1 MLLNCDISQANF
13 HWRTDDEQGSLSSEK
28 KNLIMDLSPN
38 VGAILEMKVDVYP
51 RIF

>member
-1 MLLNCDISQANF
+1 MSKEAC
-13 HWRTDDEQGSLSSEK
+13 RVKK

>member
-1 MLLNCDISQANF
+1 MSKEAC
-13 HWRTDDEQGSLSSEK
+13 RVKK
-28 KNLIMDLSPN
+28 KNLIMDLPN